1 MSNGQFDA
9 KDRKF
14 NQIGSRP
21 IRHDGLD
28 KVTGRAR
35 FGADYTLPGM
45 LHGVF
50 ARSPH
55 AHAKILSID
64 TRKAEADAEKSEM
77 QAEEMRRQQDRRW
90 MLRERAD
97 EITCVW
103 VSRLRDAVVY
113 HLDKNLL
120 AVIYGC
126 GGQPERQAEV
136 KAIID
141 AALATACNEIANAEE
156 LTVEIEDLEE
166 SA

>member
-64 TRKAEADAEKSEM
+64 TRKAEAVPGV
-77 QAEEMRRQQDRRW
+77 R
-90 MLRERAD
+90 
-97 EITCVW
+97 
-103 VSRLRDAVVY
+103 
-113 HLDKNLL
+113 
-120 AVIYGC
+120 AVITAKDFPDIPMGWIPA
-126 GGQPERQAEV
+126 GPTGIDLGANARTILAHE
-136 KAIID
+136 KALYHGHAF
-141 AALATACNEIANAEE
+141 AAIAATSVEIAREAAK
-156 LTVEIEDLEE
+156 LVEVEW
-166 SA
+166 